1 MAVFASQLVLT
12 AVAVL
17 LSRLNMGTRAVTVMV
32 MGAAGLNAAIVALI
46 LMGLRRDR
54 SLVPVFDI
62 VVLVVV
68 TGLLAWPAW
77 DVYERAR
84 TF

>member
-12 AVAVL
+12 VVAVV
-17 LSRLNMGTRAVTVMV
+17 LSRLNMGTRAVAVMV
-32 MGAAGLNAAIVALI
+32 MGAAGLNAAIVVLM
-46 LMGLRRDR
+46 LMGLRRER
-54 SLVPVFDI
+54 SLVPVFVI

-68 TGLLAWPAW
+68 AGLLGWPAW
-77 DVYERAR
+77 DIYERAR